1 MFYSIDYMTVMQ
13 NWAHSDVAK
22 LWSGWNA
29 LRNGL
34 FGHGGNLVHGDDPY
48 IFCVPDFSASYLHSS

>member
-1 MFYSIDYMTVMQ
+1 MTLFKMFYCIDYMTVMQ

-34 FGHGGNLVHGDDPY
+34 FWPWGQSCPWRW
-48 IFCVPDFSASYLHSS
+48 PLHLLCARL